1 MLILHG
7 LMCAQPRF
15 CLVRRPSLVHRRTL
29 PAAQRSQ
36 NRPRLPIGEEMR
48 SRTTRPQLYNAQ
60 YQPCEWRRS
69 TEQVILLGRPLS
81 VIITDRRHHI
91 VFRICEQKFRLLMAE
106 ERRASRFQRWRQMLL
121 QDLKLLGIPAF
132 YGALRL
138 SRYNQARFRPLVC
151 HGEQRT
157 QAALQ
162 RNSA

>member
-1 MLILHG
+1 MPKTSHVSGVGVLSKL
-7 LMCAQPRF
+7 F
-15 CLVRRPSLVHRRTL
+15 YW
-29 PAAQRSQ
+29 
-36 NRPRLPIGEEMR
+36 EEPPVG
-48 SRTTRPQLYNAQ
+48 T
-60 YQPCEWRRS
+60 
-69 TEQVILLGRPLS
+69 
-81 VIITDRRHHI
+81 ITDRRHHI

-138 SRYNQARFRPLVC
+138 SQYNQARFRPLVC